1 MSITALLALSLSFLK
16 NVQLDPIGF
25 IERERNLANWHTAHK
40 LDSAIRECKGI
51 QVRNHQAF

>member
-25 IERERNLANWHTAHK
+25 IERERNLANWHTACK
-40 LDSAIRECKGI
+40 LDFAIRECKST